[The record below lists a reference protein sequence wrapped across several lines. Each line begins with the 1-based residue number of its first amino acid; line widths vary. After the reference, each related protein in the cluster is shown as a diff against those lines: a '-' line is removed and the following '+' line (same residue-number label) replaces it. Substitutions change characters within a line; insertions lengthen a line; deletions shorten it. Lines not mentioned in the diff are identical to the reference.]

1 MLDLCV
7 YVRVTA
13 CFLKVGGEKSAEA
26 ADTSGSVQLF
36 VMGVQTG
43 CIHSL

>member
-1 MLDLCV
+1 M
-7 YVRVTA
+7 RVGA
-13 CFLKVGGEKSAEA
+13 CDSMFFESRGGKSAEA